1 MEPGYCSEIDKER
14 TAFKKNNYDIADELY
29 AKIIDYLACEE
40 LDNILHFLLTKSAFY
55 LGEDGWIDYL
65 MR

>member
-1 MEPGYCSEIDKER
+1 MEPDYCSEIDKER

-40 LDNILHFLLTKSAFY
+40 LDNILHFFTYKECFLLS
-55 LGEDGWIDYL
+55 EDGWIDYL